1 MSLQIGGS
9 EVYLEE
15 KGYSGLDGRADS
27 TPAAAGSYDRV
38 PPGGREDR
46 DQGRAEARESTRP
59 VLFSPQER
67 ERQVVV
73 EQPRARGW
81 GSDRI
86 PPGGREGRDQGP
98 AEAEDT
104 VEEAAIE
111 AATAA
116 DEVSTNSIEASKNCN
131 NAKNKNC
138 FYFLITAKMCQ
149 S

>member
-1 MSLQIGGS
+1 M
-9 EVYLEE
+9 
-15 KGYSGLDGRADS
+15 GLLSVPSPKLTHSITWPSVSFRS
-27 TPAAAGSYDRV
+27 YRHHSAGSHLQQEAARSQPWDCNRTDGPSEKRV
-38 PPGGREDR
+38 LDNGHQDHNSWQTGPENVPTKAASG
-46 DQGRAEARESTRP
+46 AREGDT
-59 VLFSPQER
+59 F
-67 ERQVVV
+67 
-73 EQPRARGW
+73 A
-81 GSDRI
+81 
-86 PPGGREGRDQGP
+86 DQGP